1 VVSKQEAVMPDRF
14 LDAYDEASSLLMEAV
29 WEKYASR
36 EQIGAIILGLNAL
49 DVLRAD
55 AADPSPTTR

>member
-1 VVSKQEAVMPDRF
+1 MTERF

-55 AADPSPTTR
+55 ADELPSTTPR